1 VIPQLREWHGKYGAA
16 GLTIVG
22 VHSPEFFWERRLDN
36 VKDAVKRFGLP
47 YAIAI
52 DNGFAIWD
60 SYNTRYW
67 PTLHLIDKRGVVRYS
82 HIGEGAY
89 DLTEQTIVRLLAE

>member
-1 VIPQLREWHGKYGAA
+1 MGKGLVVI
-16 GLTIVG
+16 G
-22 VHSPEFFWERRLDN
+22 VHSPEFFWERNLDN
-36 VKDAVKRFGLP
+36 VRDAVKRFGLL
-47 YAIAI
+47 YAITI

>member
-1 VIPQLREWHGKYGAA
+1 MSKGLVVIG
-16 GLTIVG
+16 I
-22 VHSPEFFWERRLDN
+22 HSPEFFWERNLDN

-52 DNGFAIWD
+52 DNDFIVWE
-60 SYNTRYW
+60 SYKTLYW
-67 PTLHLIDKRGVVRYS
+67 PTLHLIDKSGVLRYS
-82 HIGEGAY
+82 HVGEGAY

>member
-1 VIPQLREWHGKYGAA
+1 MGKGLVVI
-16 GLTIVG
+16 G
-22 VHSPEFFWERRLDN
+22 VHSPEFFWERKLDN
-36 VKDAVKRFGLP
+36 VKNAVKRFGLP

-52 DNGFAIWD
+52 DNGFTIWD

-67 PTLHLIDKRGVVRYS
+67 PTLHLIDKQGVVRYS